1 MVGALFPP
9 GLLFGLKPLSP
20 NGWVQIFPKWP
31 PLEEHMLM
39 IIPETFASNDLPPN
53 ERQSPP
59 VFPGDPPRT
68 AVRSDPDSCGV
79 SALPWDLVYMKDC
92 VYLSRIRSLF
102 LPVLWS
108 SCAQVP
114 LAFNAKC
121 SGGSFSQCQIPRHG
135 DLMWGSELSLL

>member
-1 MVGALFPP
+1 MGGALFPP
-9 GLLFGLKPLSP
+9 RSLFGLGLLSP
-20 NGWVQIFPKWP
+20 GGWGQIFPKCLL
-31 PLEEHMLM
+31 LEEYMLM
-39 IIPETFASNDLPPN
+39 LIPKTIASNVLPP
-53 ERQSPP
+53 QPATVPP
-59 VFPGDPPRT
+59 VCSGDPPRT